1 MESWEIWDA
10 FMSKRCAGCDGVK
23 RPRNGFCKDCYRQL
37 PPALKNALWQTFGSG
52 FEQAYMGCLSWFR
65 THPLQGEHRAK
76 QQTLFNDAT

>member
-1 MESWEIWDA
+1 VESREIWNA
-10 FMSKRCAGCDGVK
+10 FMSERCAGCEGVK
-23 RPRNGFCKDCYRQL
+23 CRRKAFCRACYGQL

-76 QQTLFNDAT
+76 QKSLFEEGA